1 MLGLGSLRL
10 AKGARMQPQSQA
22 SNDGGGRP
30 DWKRELINEKPTF
43 SFFGDEWPAAGF
55 RTHASHD
62 PRSSRRAEEGASRP
76 LSQCNC
82 SRTPRR
88 PYGPRPGHSRAWLWQ
103 PQGTIAT
110 SPFAAASS
118 EKLRW
123 PWPPKISFLLLG
135 LNFRILDGSAR
146 WIDIWWWMLTS
157 MPPEAFGQK
166 NSFSSVMCIETLSWA
181 SVRQF
186 LVAPSCASQARL
198 GANSKD
204 LWP

>member
-146 WIDIWWWMLTS
+146 WIDVVVDADQYAAGGIW
-157 MPPEAFGQK
+157 PEKLFFFRDVHRDLVLSFRAPISRRPIMCKSSKVGGQ
-166 NSFSSVMCIETLSWA
+166 L
-181 SVRQF
+181 
-186 LVAPSCASQARL
+186 
-198 GANSKD
+198 
-204 LWP
+204 